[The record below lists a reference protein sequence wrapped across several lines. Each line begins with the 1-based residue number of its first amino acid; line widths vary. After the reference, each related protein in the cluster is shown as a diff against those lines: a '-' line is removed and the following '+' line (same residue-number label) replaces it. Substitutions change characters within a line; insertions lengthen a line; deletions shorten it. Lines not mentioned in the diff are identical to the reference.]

1 MKSNIEILDNII
13 NDINNQ
19 INDKILGINYLEKIK
34 YLLIIEIQKANL
46 DFSMGDLG
54 EQKITK
60 KYGGK
65 ELTMSLERYNES
77 TSKIKQ
83 TLSCDFLSLIIK
95 GSKSLEI
102 YENINSKKSN
112 LINLFKNNGITLS
125 KDTIISEVIT
135 KNTILLNIFNSKNN
149 NDTEN

>member
-1 MKSNIEILDNII
+1 MKNTMEVIDNII

-34 YLLIIEIQKANL
+34 YLLIAEMQKENL
-46 DFSMGDLG
+46 EFSSDDN
-54 EQKITK
+54 EDKKISK
-60 KYGGK
+60 KYGDK
-65 ELTMSLERYNES
+65 ELIISLENYTEL
-77 TSKIKQ
+77 TTKIKK
-83 TLSCDFLSLIIK
+83 TLSCDYLSLIIK

-125 KDTIISEVIT
+125 TDTIISEVIT

-149 NDTEN
+149 DDNEN

>member
-54 EQKITK
+54 GQKITK

>member
-54 EQKITK
+54 GQKITK

-149 NDTEN
+149 NDIEN